1 MADKSALWVFQNIYA
16 PTQKDG
22 KWVVYY
28 RNTQTNKWDEQSFDV
43 HEKAF
48 DFYYKKTKELTNYYN
63 TFLRE
68 LGVKQR

>member
-1 MADKSALWVFQNIYA
+1 MADGSALWVFQNIYE

-22 KWVVYY
+22 KWIVYY
-28 RNTQTNKWDEQSFDV
+28 RNTRTNKWDEQPFEA

-48 DFYYKKTKELTNYYN
+48 DFYYKKTKELEVYYN

-68 LGVKQR
+68 LGVRKK